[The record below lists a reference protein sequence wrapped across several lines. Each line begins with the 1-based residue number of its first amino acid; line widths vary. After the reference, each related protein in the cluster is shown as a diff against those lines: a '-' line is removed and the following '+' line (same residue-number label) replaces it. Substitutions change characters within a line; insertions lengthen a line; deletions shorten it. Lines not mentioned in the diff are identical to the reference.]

1 MAGGISCWNCGMS
14 LWMASVTATV
24 LASGWRCTETMM
36 ERTPLNS
43 VRASSFS
50 TESST
55 LATSCSRTGAPLRQ
69 AITTG
74 LKYSAVGCAPLAS
87 RM

>member
-1 MAGGISCWNCGMS
+1 MVGGSSCWNCGSM
-14 LWMASVTATV
+14 LRMASVTATV

-36 ERTPLNS
+36 ERLPLNS
-43 VRASSFS
+43 ARASSFS

-69 AITTG
+69 ATTTG
-74 LKYSAVGCAPLAS
+74 LK
-87 RM
+87 